1 MIKYFKSHLTFDYHT
16 QCKLRPTFNLS
27 QYENSINQWAAAAD
41 GTSLYGPM
49 RAQLCLYGPMGAQ
62 LLAET
67 TTQDGG

>member
-1 MIKYFKSHLTFDYHT
+1 MSMTEGIMQSVLT

-41 GTSLYGPM
+41 GTSLYGPI